1 MQKIMDIVRER
12 RVIIDGG
19 MGSLLQ
25 SCGLRAGELPEIWNL
40 THRDVLLKIH
50 TDYLD
55 AGCDIVTANTFGA
68 NPFKY
73 PASAADGE
81 EYTLENVVTAALD
94 ISREAVQKKGHG
106 FVAMDIGPTGR
117 LLQPMGDLEFEAC
130 VDAYKQVIALAKDR
144 ADLILI
150 ETMSDMYE
158 LKAAVLAAKE
168 ASDLPV
174 LATVAFDASGKLLT
188 GGTPESV
195 VALLEGLKVDALGLN
210 CGLGP
215 ADMAPFAKRLLDCA
229 CVPVIVQPNAG
240 LPRVEAGVTRYD
252 LGAGEYAE
260 QMKEILA
267 MGAAFVGGCCGTTPE
282 HIRALKEVTDK
293 TAGDYPRVREAAG
306 SRRSATLVSGFAD
319 AVEIG
324 DDPVI
329 IGERINPTG
338 KKRFQQA
345 LREGDMEYILGVGLS
360 EQEQGAQILD
370 VNVGLPEIDE
380 TDMMVRVVKE
390 LQGVTELPLQIDTSD
405 PKALSAAMRIYNG
418 KPLINSVNGKKEV
431 MEAVF
436 PLVKKYGGVVVCLTL
451 DENGIPETAA
461 GRFDIA
467 ARIIAEAARYGIQ
480 KKDLIVDT
488 LCMTIS
494 SEEKGAVTTL
504 KAMERVRKE
513 LGVRTV
519 LGVSNISFGLP
530 ARDIV
535 NGIFFALA
543 LERGLSAGIIN
554 PGSADMMRAFHA
566 FRALKA
572 LDAHCATYIETY
584 QSYQAQAAT
593 GSTAQGGAQQKNA
606 AAQKEDAAQ
615 GNESALSHAIKKG
628 LKDQAQAAAADA
640 LKTNDALSVINDEM
654 MPALDDVG
662 RGFEQGSLFLP
673 QLIMSAEAARAAFD
687 VIRAQM
693 DAAGGGAKKG
703 KVVIATVRG
712 DIHDIGKNI
721 VKVLLENYNFDVIDL
736 GKDVAPETVAE
747 TVLRE
752 NARLVGLSALMTT
765 TVPAM
770 EETIILL
777 RKKAPDVKVMVGGAV
792 MTREYAKQIGADHYA
807 KDAMGAVS
815 YAEHILTG
823 SDVPA

>member
-40 THRDVLLKIH
+40 THRDVMLKIH

-81 EYTLENVVTAALD
+81 EYTLESVVTAALD

-117 LLQPMGDLEFEAC
+117 LLQPMGDLEFETC

-229 CVPVIVQPNAG
+229 SVPVIVQPNAG

-260 QMKEILA
+260 QMKEILS

-282 HIRALKEVTDK
+282 HIRALKEIADK

-584 QSYQAQAAT
+584 QSYQAPAAAGGGVQGPAPRKDKT
-593 GSTAQGGAQQKNA
+593 APEEGEAQG
-606 AAQKEDAAQ
+606 DA
-615 GNESALSHAIKKG
+615 SALSHAIKKG

-693 DAAGGGAKKG
+693 DAAGGGTKKG

-792 MTREYAKQIGADHYA
+792 MTKEYAKQIGADHYA